1 MLLLKNCYYV
11 ATFDEND
18 RELRN
23 VDIYI
28 ENNRIKRIGR
38 DFRVETDLTVQVY
51 DCSNLVIIPG
61 LVNTHH
67 HFFQVL
73 TRNYPPVQN
82 AKLFDWLVNLYR
94 VWKHIDE
101 EAIYYS
107 SLIVMA
113 ELLKTGCTLTSDHHY
128 LYPEGVKEIFDI
140 QIDAAKKMGIRTAL
154 TRGSMTMGES
164 NGGLPPDSICQDT
177 DTVIKDSQR
186 VIEKFHDPSPFSM
199 TRVILA
205 PCSPFNVEEKTMVE
219 SEKLART
226 YGVKLHTHLAET
238 LDEEK
243 YCLEKYGVRP
253 FRYMEK
259 LNWVGEDV
267 FFAHGIW
274 FNDDEMK
281 LLAETKTG
289 VAHCP
294 TSNMRLGS
302 GIARVKEMY
311 NMGIPVSLAVD
322 GSSSNDSSDMLG
334 EVRNCM
340 LLQRVR
346 YGNDA
351 LTARDALKIATKG
364 GAKML
369 GFDSLGAIKEGYA
382 ADLIGINVRDF
393 QFAGSLSDPLAAIVF
408 TGFNH
413 SVELN
418 IVNGRV
424 VVSKGKVV
432 GLDEGELTEK
442 VNRISSSLINRVDA

>member
-11 ATFDEND
+11 ATFDEED

-23 VDIYI
+23 VDIFI
-28 ENNRIKRIGR
+28 EGNRIKRIGKGF
-38 DFRVETDLTVQVY
+38 DIEGNLTVQAI
-51 DCSNLVIIPG
+51 DCSDLVILPG

-82 AKLFDWLVNLYR
+82 AKLFDWLVNLYK
-94 VWKHIDE
+94 VWKNIDE

-113 ELLKTGCTLTSDHHY
+113 ELLKTGCTLTSDNHY
-128 LYPEGVKEIFDI
+128 LYPEGIEEIFDI
-140 QIDAAKKMGIRTAL
+140 QIEAAKKLGIRTAL

-164 NGGLPPDSICQDT
+164 EGGLPPDVICQDT

-186 VIEKFHDPSPFSM
+186 VIEKFHSKDELAM
-199 TRVILA
+199 TKVVLG
-205 PCSPFNVEEKTMVE
+205 PCSPFNVAESTMTE
-219 SEKLART
+219 SEKLARH

-238 LDEEK
+238 IDEERF
-243 YCLEKYGVRP
+243 CLENYGMRP
-253 FRYMEK
+253 LEYMEK

-281 LLAETKTG
+281 FLAETKTG
-289 VAHCP
+289 VSHCP
-294 TSNMRLGS
+294 SSNMRLGS
-302 GIARVKEMY
+302 GIARVKEMLE
-311 NMGIPVSLAVD
+311 MGIPVSLAVD

-340 LLQRVR
+340 LLQRIK
-346 YGNDA
+346 YGHDA
-351 LTARDALKIATKG
+351 ITARDALKIATRG
-364 GAKML
+364 GAEML
-369 GFDSLGAIKEGYA
+369 GFEKLGAIKEGYG
-382 ADLIGINVRDF
+382 ADLIGVNIKQF
-393 QFAGSLSDPLAAIVF
+393 QYAGSLSDPLAALVF
-408 TGFNH
+408 TGYNH
-413 SVELN
+413 NVELN
-418 IVNGRV
+418 IVNGRI

-432 GLDEGELTEK
+432 SVDEEELTKK
-442 VNRISSSLINRVDA
+442 VNEISLSLIEKANA